1 MVSLFAVVFL
11 GIILGVTLLVLTGV
25 YNSLL
30 SLKKQIDRNWENM
43 DHLLKQRAE
52 HLPAFMHI
60 LNEVVPREK
69 LLIAKV
75 AEAQNRFLNTNELSD
90 KIKISNEVTNL
101 LASLFLVGEAY
112 PELRKHLKFKEAR
125 KQLVEI
131 EEALASR
138 QEHFNY
144 TIKVF
149 NERNQQ
155 FPDLIFAQT
164 MGFDRLEFFKVYT
177 DDSEASELDYR
188 LAA

>member
-1 MVSLFAVVFL
+1 MVSLFAAVFL

-25 YNSLL
+25 YNSLV
-30 SLKKQIDRNWENM
+30 SLKKQVDLNWQNM
-43 DHLLKQRAE
+43 EHLLNQRAE
-52 HLPAFMHI
+52 HLPAFMNI
-60 LNEVVPREK
+60 LKEVVPREK
-69 LLIAKV
+69 VLLAKV
-75 AEAQNRFLNTNELSD
+75 NEAQSRFLNSKELSE
-90 KIKISNEVTNL
+90 KIKISNEMTNL

-112 PELRKHLKFKEAR
+112 PELRKHLKFKEVR
-125 KQLVEI
+125 KHLMEI
-131 EEALASR
+131 EAALASR

-155 FPDLIFAQT
+155 FPDVIFAQT

-177 DDSEASELDYR
+177 DDSEANDLNYR

>member
-25 YNSLL
+25 YNSLV
-30 SLKKQIDRNWENM
+30 SLKKQVDLNWQNM
-43 DHLLKQRAE
+43 EHLLKQRAE
-52 HLPAFMHI
+52 HLPAFVQI
-60 LNEVVPREK
+60 LQEIVPREK
-69 LLIAKV
+69 VLLAKV
-75 AEAQNRFLNTNELSD
+75 IEVQNRFLNTRDLSN
-90 KIKISNEVTNL
+90 KIKISNEMTNL
-101 LASLFLVGEAY
+101 LASLFLVGDAY
-112 PELRKHLKFKEAR
+112 PELRKSLKFKEAR
-125 KQLVEI
+125 KQLMDV

-164 MGFDRLEFFKVYT
+164 MGFDRLDFFKVYT
-177 DDSEASELDYR
+177 DDSGASEVSYR